1 MAIGAILSKVVGS
14 SWLELVFLGAAAG
27 LLPDIDVFLTPLS
40 RKAHRSV
47 WTHSL
52 SASVLFSF
60 VWLVIAL
67 LVLRGT
73 GLPFADTAI
82 VAASVGTVFLSS
94 FAHAGEDSLTVQG
107 CKLLHPITG
116 RRFSGPFRYD
126 DVVANAILS
135 VVSLAVI
142 FVCLNISV

>member
-1 MAIGAILSKVVGS
+1 MAIGAVLSKIVGS
-14 SWLELVFLGAAAG
+14 NWLELVFLGAAAG
-27 LLPDIDVFLTPLS
+27 LLPDVDVFLMPLS

-52 SASVLFSF
+52 FASALFSF
-60 VWLVIAL
+60 VWLMIAL
-67 LVLRGT
+67 MVLRGT
-73 GLPFADTAI
+73 GLPFSDTAAA
-82 VAASVGTVFLSS
+82 AASVATVFLAS
-94 FAHAGEDSLTVQG
+94 FAHVGEDSLTVQG

-116 RRFSGPFRYD
+116 RRFSGPFRYN
-126 DVVANAILS
+126 DVVANTILS